1 MRAHNP
7 RRFRMAEDRVTVARE
22 DQGRSWGPVYE
33 GPGELVTGR
42 DCAHNKGKTTKGF
55 KQRTRDKTYIYIY
68 VKKKILGYRMEKG
81 LKRAKVMLGTR
92 HRSAVPFHSDS

>member
-1 MRAHNP
+1 
-7 RRFRMAEDRVTVARE
+7 MAEDRVTVARE

-68 VKKKILGYRMEKG
+68 VKKKKYWAIEWRKDLKG
-81 LKRAKVMLGTR
+81 Q
-92 HRSAVPFHSDS
+92 RSC